1 MCTAAGTVTSDL
13 NEEDHLLM
21 TTLGQTGHDT
31 ATPARVSSDGAL
43 SEEQQIEY
51 IRRLRRE
58 AVERSR
64 PLFAVSSSPIRTMA
78 RMITEVVA
86 EARKAGISPAVM
98 ERELVNRTIGDV
110 NVRLITEHIGGVD
123 YSTIGE
129 DLGLILPG
137 ETIAG
142 RVSDGAVHKE
152 LVGRAEDIERRLLR
166 DYHWDMRIYD
176 VFGVGNPLLR
186 EKLAARFQRT
196 WGIPVT
202 SAKTYISIGALDAL
216 YKSILSLSY
225 YFKKKYGTPSAF
237 AFPAPGFAV
246 VNWQVEMSGVR
257 LVMLR
262 TAEENNFKLTY
273 DDMKALLAAN
283 PDLRMLYL
291 TVSNNPTAFAYSAQE
306 TRQVYRAIV
315 EDGREFAVLADLAY
329 VGTGDPEDDTE
340 RMAAFNSPEML
351 ERTLFVNSFSKV
363 FTMTGDR
370 FGFVTFA
377 NDDWADVLAVAWN
390 NMTAGLPAE
399 WQLRYTALVEWL
411 DEHPEIQGKI
421 KSLYDLRRDHLREE
435 LRGLN
440 EQHNLFEIIGMDDHA
455 TIYNWSKLLPGED
468 ALSLFEKTGLAGVAG
483 SAFGYDDRY
492 IRFSVGFIPIPSQG

>member
-1 MCTAAGTVTSDL
+1 
-13 NEEDHLLM
+13 
-21 TTLGQTGHDT
+21 
-31 ATPARVSSDGAL
+31 
-43 SEEQQIEY
+43 
-51 IRRLRRE
+51 
-58 AVERSR
+58 
-64 PLFAVSSSPIRTMA
+64 
-78 RMITEVVA
+78 
-86 EARKAGISPAVM
+86 
-98 ERELVNRTIGDV
+98 
-110 NVRLITEHIGGVD
+110 
-123 YSTIGE
+123 
-129 DLGLILPG
+129 
-137 ETIAG
+137 
-142 RVSDGAVHKE
+142 
-152 LVGRAEDIERRLLR
+152 
-166 DYHWDMRIYD
+166 
-176 VFGVGNPLLR
+176 
-186 EKLAARFQRT
+186 LAARFQRT

-225 YFKKKYGTPSAF
+225 YFKKKYGAPAAF

-291 TVSNNPTAFAYSAQE
+291 TVSNNPTAFAYSAEE

-329 VGTGDPEDDTE
+329 VGTGDPEDDAQ

-411 DEHPEIQGKI
+411 DEHPEIQRKI
-421 KSLYDLRRDHLREE
+421 KALYDLRRDHLREE

-492 IRFSVGFIPIPSQG
+492 IRFSVGFIPIPSDG